1 MKIGVVDYGVGNIT
15 NVIRCLTYITQHS
28 VILRVSQADEIQQC
42 DKLLLPGVGAFGS
55 AIENLKAKNLDVA
68 IHDFASSGRYVL
80 GICLGMQLLFEISHE
95 FGIHKGLGLIH
106 GNIVRF
112 GEEYAAKSHN
122 TNDQNFPE
130 IQTNQYRYIT
140 TSDTQYSNH
149 LKIPHIGWNKNF
161 KRCTHSLFT
170 NISDD
175 FFLYFV
181 HSYHAVCDER
191 NILATCEYGVS
202 FPSIVCKDNILGI
215 QAHPERS
222 HNVGFQIMQNFI
234 NL

>member
-42 DKLLLPGVGAFGS
+42 DKLLLPGVGAFGG

-130 IQTNQYRYIT
+130 IQTNQYRYRT
-140 TSDTQYSNH
+140 TSDKQYSN
-149 LKIPHIGWNKNF
+149 L
-161 KRCTHSLFT
+161 
-170 NISDD
+170 
-175 FFLYFV
+175 